1 MDDLKAIKSF
11 EELIEYG
18 SAVLRKELPYVP
30 VTLETDTLVFHNR
43 IVGEGWD
50 QRVDPRIAQY
60 VLTLQD
66 TLDDLLA
73 EHSTEGYKEAQPR
86 VRVKLE
92 EGSSVPWVEIFDF
105 AKTLFTPMTSEQ
117 TFYTVMTSLAAIA
130 GLLFTA
136 RRLKHKEELHRAD
149 KKNEALALHE
159 KTKLEMLECYKIFAE
174 NNQQQIQ
181 PSERPPRKLVSLME
195 PEDTIFFTEETG
207 MEKEQARQAAP
218 KRLPRTE
225 EQTTYAD
232 GEYVLKS
239 ITYTEGEPVL
249 YFSQG
254 DHDAKAYISALSDE
268 DAERLLSD
276 IHTREQTEAMPFSL
290 KLQMNI
296 RHTARRIKYASI
308 VGSGDPRPDK
318 THKTLAQLVASLK

>member
-1 MDDLKAIKSF
+1 MGDLKAIKSF
-11 EELIEYG
+11 EELVEYG
-18 SAVLRKELPYVP
+18 SAVLRKEVPYAP
-30 VTLETDTLVFHNR
+30 VIFETDTLTFHNR

-73 EHSTEGYKEAQPR
+73 EHASVAYKETQPR
-86 VRVKLE
+86 VRVKIE

-105 AKTLFTPMTSEQ
+105 AKTLFTPMTSEL
-117 TFYTVMTSLAAIA
+117 TFLTIMTGLVGTA
-130 GLLFTA
+130 GLLYLS
-136 RRLKHKEELHRAD
+136 RYLKHKEELHKAD
-149 KKNEALALHE
+149 KENEALALHE
-159 KTKLEMLECYKIFAE
+159 KTKLEMLECYKTFAE

-195 PEDTIFFTEETG
+195 PEDLVFFAEETG
-207 MEKEQARQAAP
+207 MEKEQARKAAP

-268 DAERLLSD
+268 DAEKLLSD
-276 IHTREQTEAMPFSL
+276 IHAREQTEAMPFTL
-290 KLQMNI
+290 KLQMNV

-318 THKTLAQLVASLK
+318 THKTLAQLIASLQ